1 MAYFERMRDVVSAPL
16 SEEVIRQRAD
26 AGWQM
31 VSIEWRRELPDGEAP
46 TAGAFAEDIPYG
58 LRISDDCMRL
68 EAHPVETQVLMLM
81 MDLLGEDFSYAA
93 IVSSLNE
100 QGFRMRD
107 GRPWNRVAVF
117 NMMPRLIEAGPR
129 LFSSEEWH
137 LRQEKMSRAQR
148 S

>member
-1 MAYFERMRDVVSAPL
+1 
-16 SEEVIRQRAD
+16 VIRQRAA

-46 TAGAFAEDIPYG
+46 MAGAFAEDIPYG
-58 LRISDDCMRL
+58 LRISDDCTRL
-68 EAHPVETQVLMLM
+68 EAHPAETQVLMLM

-93 IVSSLNE
+93 IVSTLNE

-107 GRPWNRVAVF
+107 GKPWNRIAVF
-117 NMMPRLIEAGPR
+117 NMMPRLIESGPR
-129 LFSSEEWH
+129 LFSSEEWR
-137 LRQEKMSRAQR
+137 LRQEKMMRAHR